1 MSVELSKMIFRNQ
14 LVLHQIKLQGEH
26 FWMITI
32 RHIAVLKILQL
43 EQYIYM
49 YEVLEYILA
58 LFNYSQSCQL
68 YIQFCTNNVF
78 ITNEYQRLNKVKLD
92 DLFVI

>member
-32 RHIAVLKILQL
+32 RHIAVLIILQL
-43 EQYIYM
+43 EQYIYF
-49 YEVLEYILA
+49 YEVIEYILA
-58 LFNYSQSCQL
+58 LFNNSQSSQL
-68 YIQFCTNNVF
+68 YIKFYKW
-78 ITNEYQRLNKVKLD
+78 ISKLNKVIFD
-92 DLFVI
+92 ELFAI

>member
-1 MSVELSKMIFRNQ
+1 MT
-14 LVLHQIKLQGEH
+14 
-26 FWMITI
+26 TI
-32 RHIAVLKILQL
+32 RYIAVLKILQL

-58 LFNYSQSCQL
+58 LFNYSQSSQL
-68 YIQFCTNNVF
+68 LIKFCTNTVF
-78 ITNEYQRLNKVKLD
+78 ITNEYQRLNKVKFD

>member
-1 MSVELSKMIFRNQ
+1 MT
-14 LVLHQIKLQGEH
+14 
-26 FWMITI
+26 TI

-58 LFNYSQSCQL
+58 LFNYSQSSQL
-68 YIQFCTNNVF
+68 YIQFCTNTVF
-78 ITNEYQRLNKVKLD
+78 FTNEYQRLNIEIFD
-92 DLFVI
+92 DLFAIWILLLKPLANF